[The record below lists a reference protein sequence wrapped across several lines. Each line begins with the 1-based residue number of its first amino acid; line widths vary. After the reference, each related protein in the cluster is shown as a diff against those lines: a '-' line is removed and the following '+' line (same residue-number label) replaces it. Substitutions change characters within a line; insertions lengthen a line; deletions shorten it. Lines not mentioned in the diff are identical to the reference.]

1 MLLLSSRLLPSSRE
15 TLSIS
20 ELSIAFSATFT
31 PSSFFKLVAFFFFFT
46 AFLMTLKTGS
56 NSFYSLK
63 TSISGI
69 GIYLLVSWILGK
81 SSALYWLSRM
91 FIAPVALPEIAC
103 AMKASNWASTSDSS
117 SDYMLS
123 VSFSICAFKPSV
135 SDRATILTCSLG
147 LM

>member
-1 MLLLSSRLLPSSRE
+1 MLLLSSRLLPSRD

-31 PSSFFKLVAFFFFFT
+31 PSSFFKLVVFFFFFT

-81 SSALYWLSRM
+81 SSALY
-91 FIAPVALPEIAC
+91 
-103 AMKASNWASTSDSS
+103 
-117 SDYMLS
+117 
-123 VSFSICAFKPSV
+123 
-135 SDRATILTCSLG
+135 
-147 LM
+147 